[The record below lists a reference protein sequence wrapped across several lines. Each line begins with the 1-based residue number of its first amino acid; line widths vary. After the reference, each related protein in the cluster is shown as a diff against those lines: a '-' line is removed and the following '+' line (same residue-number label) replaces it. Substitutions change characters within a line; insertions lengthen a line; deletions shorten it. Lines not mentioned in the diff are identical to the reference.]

1 MNTQNFKA
9 LVLKSEDGK
18 VLPSIEQLSLD
29 ALPQGDVLVEVSY
42 SSINYKDAMAIGN
55 RGIIRKFPAVPG
67 IDLAG
72 IVLESAS
79 PDFIPGDEVVLTGWG
94 IGERHWGGYSQIARV
109 KSEWL
114 IKPSADMRS
123 DSPIPMPAGMNLK
136 RSMLVGTAGLT
147 AMLCIQALEH
157 NGLHTG
163 AGPVLVTG
171 ASGGVGSVAVAIL
184 ARLGY
189 EVWAMTW
196 PDQAEYLTGLG
207 ATKIVGRNDFA
218 PGKPGRPVLEAET
231 FPGIVDTVGGAT
243 LAALLARV
251 AYRGSVASCGLV
263 GGTEIDTT
271 VYPFI
276 IRGVNLLGID
286 SVRCPTPVRASAW
299 ERIVRDLPFEL
310 LEKGARVVS
319 LEEVPQIAA
328 EMLEGRGHGRV
339 IVDLKR

>member
-9 LVLKSEDGK
+9 LVLKSEDGQLRP
-18 VLPSIEQLSLD
+18 VIEQIGLD
-29 ALPQGDVLVEVSY
+29 SWPDGDTVIDVHY

-72 IVLESAS
+72 VVLESAS
-79 PDFIPGDEVVLTGWG
+79 PDFIPGDAVVLTGWG
-94 IGERHWGGYSQIARV
+94 VGERHWGGYSQIARV

-114 IKPSADMRS
+114 IKPSA
-123 DSPIPMPAGMNLK
+123 GMNLK
-136 RSMLVGTAGLT
+136 RAMLVGTAGLT

-157 NGLHTG
+157 NGLQPGT
-163 AGPVLVTG
+163 GPVLVTG

-184 ARLGY
+184 AKLGY
-189 EVWAMTW
+189 EVWAMTR
-196 PDQAEYLTGLG
+196 PDQAEYLTELG
-207 ATKIVGRNDFA
+207 AAKIVGRNDFA
-218 PGKPGRPVLEAET
+218 PSKAGRPVLDAET

-251 AYRGSVASCGLV
+251 AYRGSAASCGLV

-271 VYPFI
+271 VFPFI

-286 SVRCPTPVRASAW
+286 SVRCPTPLRVSAW

-310 LEKGARVVS
+310 LEMGMREVS
-319 LEEVPQIAA
+319 LAEVPQIAA

-339 IVDLKR
+339 IIDLKR

>member
-9 LVLKSEDGK
+9 LVLKNEEGK
-18 VLPSIEQLSLD
+18 VFPVIEQLSLND
-29 ALPQGDVLVEVSY
+29 LPEGDVVVEVHY
-42 SSINYKDAMAIGN
+42 SSINYKDALAIAN

-79 PDFIPGDEVVLTGWG
+79 PDFAPGDKVVLTGRSVG
-94 IGERHWGGYSQIARV
+94 GGYSQVARV
-109 KSEWL
+109 RSEWL
-114 IKPSADMRS
+114 TTL
-123 DSPIPMPAGMNLK
+123 PAGLSLQQ
-136 RSMLVGTAGLT
+136 SMQVGTAGLT

-157 NGLHTG
+157 NGLQPG
-163 AGPVLVTG
+163 SGPVLVTG

-184 ARLGY
+184 ASLGY
-189 EVWAMTW
+189 EVWAMTR
-196 PDQAEYLTGLG
+196 PGQAEYLSGLG
-207 ATKIVGRNDFA
+207 AAKIVGRNDFA
-218 PGKPGRPVLEAET
+218 PTKPGRPVLEAET
-231 FPGIVDTVGGAT
+231 FPAIVDTVGGAT

-286 SVRCPTPVRASAW
+286 LVRCPKSLLATAW
-299 ERIVRDLPFEL
+299 ERIVSDLPFAILKNGTRE
-310 LEKGARVVS
+310 VS

-328 EMLEGRGHGRV
+328 EMLEGRGHGRA